1 MRRLLTVAALLL
13 APSSIAA
20 QNGPEFSLG
29 LGGGA
34 MRINCD
40 NCEEAT
46 WSGSGTMFIN
56 AMFPIDKRVMLGGG
70 IVLNQAGSGENET
83 NFRGFSAE
91 LRWAPNLHKGFTAR
105 AGYGIAIANSELT
118 DSTGVKYTNDLTGML
133 LSVGV
138 GWRFPL
144 SQRLGLEAG
153 VRGWTIPWG
162 SVRPNDAPF
171 FQNVITSNYAA
182 MVTISWR

>member
-1 MRRLLTVAALLL
+1 MRRLLTLAALLL
-13 APSSIAA
+13 PGTLAA
-20 QNGPEFSLG
+20 QHGPEFSLG

-46 WSGSGTMFIN
+46 WSGSGAMMIN
-56 AMFPIDKRVMLGGG
+56 AMFPLDKRVMLGGG
-70 IVLNQAGSGENET
+70 LVFTQAGSGPNET
-83 NFRGFSAE
+83 NVRGLSVE

-105 AGYGIAIANSELT
+105 AGYGLAIANSELT

-144 SQRLGLEAG
+144 SQRVGLEAG

-171 FQNVITSNYAA
+171 FQNVLSSNYAA
-182 MVTISWR
+182 LVTISWR